1 MLGVFF
7 QVQRTA
13 IIRTNFK
20 YSGAL
25 HLFDDLLF
33 GFYKHYR
40 CATPDS
46 SKKASLVKS
55 EIPDFS
61 SFIGIAAELRNVC
74 RF

>member
-40 CATPDS
+40 CAAPDS
-46 SKKASLVKS
+46 SKKA
-55 EIPDFS
+55 FS
-61 SFIGIAAELRNVC
+61 SFVQI
-74 RF
+74 